1 MQEDRAVQ
9 SAKDSKRPP
18 PSRTSLAPR
27 GAENSQDTSERL
39 KALEKTTQDM
49 SVTVLYAR
57 PPQPPFLCFTPF
69 TLLLSLFCSYLEKER
84 DFYFSKL
91 RQIEILC
98 QTQPQGS
105 VDSQKVLG
113 ILWSEE

>member
-1 MQEDRAVQ
+1 VSPQHDFLMPVLLFIIPLEPIATITHF
-9 SAKDSKRPP
+9 
-18 PSRTSLAPR
+18 TSFYCR
-27 GAENSQDTSERL
+27 
-39 KALEKTTQDM
+39 
-49 SVTVLYAR
+49 
-57 PPQPPFLCFTPF
+57 
-69 TLLLSLFCSYLEKER
+69 YLEKER

>member
-1 MQEDRAVQ
+1 V
-9 SAKDSKRPP
+9 SAFSA
-18 PSRTSLAPR
+18 SLLP
-27 GAENSQDTSERL
+27 L
-39 KALEKTTQDM
+39 LH
-49 SVTVLYAR
+49 AR
-57 PPQPPFLCFTPF
+57 DPPFSP
-69 TLLLSLFCSYLEKER
+69 LSSFGRYLEKER

-105 VDSQKVLG
+105 VDSQKVLA

>member
-1 MQEDRAVQ
+1 MPPL
-9 SAKDSKRPP
+9 PP
-18 PSRTSLAPR
+18 PSPSSLSSTPH
-27 GAENSQDTSERL
+27 
-39 KALEKTTQDM
+39 
-49 SVTVLYAR
+49 
-57 PPQPPFLCFTPF
+57 PPPSPPFR
-69 TLLLSLFCSYLEKER
+69 CSYLEKER